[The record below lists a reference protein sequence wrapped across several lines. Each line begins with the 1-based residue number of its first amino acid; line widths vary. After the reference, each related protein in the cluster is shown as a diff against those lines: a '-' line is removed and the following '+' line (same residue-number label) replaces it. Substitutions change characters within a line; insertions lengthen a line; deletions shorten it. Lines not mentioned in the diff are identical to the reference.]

1 MVNPANVSSNASWG
15 DGNGTVAANSSSSH
29 GVTSILYLYPH
40 IAIPT
45 LVAGAV
51 IFLVGV
57 VGNVVV
63 VASVLRFKQGGIYF
77 YLLSLSVADLLVLL
91 FGLPIKIAEWFFLS
105 EWVLGKAMCKIL
117 AYLQMLS
124 FTASVMTLTA
134 IAIERKFVILNP
146 VKARTQQGRH
156 RAYRALLLVWVISL
170 ILSSPILYPATT
182 RLFEGG
188 DGEQVCH
195 CVHAWPAPLYGRL
208 YAVYNLV
215 VILAVPLCV
224 MTYMYI
230 RSGHEVLVARKGGYQ
245 GTKHGRKD
253 RNIFHMRCLRKI
265 CGKRSRDPVDPDSD
279 NVLTAHR
286 RGTLLKVIKFMIGLV
301 AVFTICWAPLLIY
314 NLLIKFEV
322 ISRYTQTAY
331 ILKLALH
338 LLAHSN
344 SCANPVCYAF
354 LSRHF
359 RLRGKPPSGNWM
371 ASRSTMLRAT
381 TTGSGPGRSKP
392 SIHMDRATYSPSNL
406 SRSTGYTSS
415 SATYPRRWNS
425 RHGSPK
431 DRRTCNVTSSSSS
444 YEGAKLHV
452 TLHRTCS
459 LTIETTSKY
468 PVEPKH
474 GTGKVDSRQYKSAK
488 FRRRL
493 QLSDN
498 LSESGVFGE
507 QDQNYELAT
516 IGELSN
522 QVLKPV
528 HFETSV

>member
-15 DGNGTVAANSSSSH
+15 DRNGTFSANSSSSH

-57 VGNVVV
+57 VGNAVVV
-63 VASVLRFKQGGIYF
+63 VSVLRFKQGGIYF

-170 ILSSPILYPATT
+170 MLSSPILYPATT

-195 CVHAWPAPLYGRL
+195 CVHAWPAPLYSRL
-208 YAVYNLV
+208 YAVYNAV
-215 VILAVPLCV
+215 VILLVPLCV

-230 RSGHEVLVARKGGYQ
+230 RSGHEVLVAWDGGYQ
-245 GTKHGRKD
+245 GNKHGRKE
-253 RNIFHMRCLRKI
+253 RNMLVACIRPRCTN
-265 CGKRSRDPVDPDSD
+265 RDSVDPDPD
-279 NVLTAHR
+279 NVVTAHR
-286 RGTLLKVIKFMIGLV
+286 RGNPRKVIKLMVGLV
-301 AVFTICWAPLLIY
+301 AVFTVCWAPLLIY

-344 SCANPVCYAF
+344 SCADPVCYAF
-354 LSRHF
+354 LSRNF
-359 RLRGKPPSGNWM
+359 RQSKSVKF
-371 ASRSTMLRAT
+371 
-381 TTGSGPGRSKP
+381 GR
-392 SIHMDRATYSPSNL
+392 
-406 SRSTGYTSS
+406 
-415 SATYPRRWNS
+415 
-425 RHGSPK
+425 
-431 DRRTCNVTSSSSS
+431 
-444 YEGAKLHV
+444 
-452 TLHRTCS
+452 
-459 LTIETTSKY
+459 
-468 PVEPKH
+468 
-474 GTGKVDSRQYKSAK
+474 Q
-488 FRRRL
+488 L
-493 QLSDN
+493 QLSK
-498 LSESGVFGE
+498 SGVFGK
-507 QDQNYELAT
+507 QDQDYEFAT
-516 IGELSN
+516 IGELNISN
-522 QVLKPV
+522 HILKPV

>member
-1 MVNPANVSSNASWG
+1 M
-15 DGNGTVAANSSSSH
+15 
-29 GVTSILYLYPH
+29 
-40 IAIPT
+40 
-45 LVAGAV
+45 
-51 IFLVGV
+51 
-57 VGNVVV
+57 
-63 VASVLRFKQGGIYF
+63 
-77 YLLSLSVADLLVLL
+77 
-91 FGLPIKIAEWFFLS
+91 
-105 EWVLGKAMCKIL
+105 
-117 AYLQMLS
+117 
-124 FTASVMTLTA
+124 
-134 IAIERKFVILNP
+134 
-146 VKARTQQGRH
+146 
-156 RAYRALLLVWVISL
+156 
-170 ILSSPILYPATT
+170 
-182 RLFEGG
+182 FEGG

-215 VILAVPLCV
+215 VILLVPLCV

-253 RNIFHMRCLRKI
+253 RNMGSMAKLMNRRKM
-265 CGKRSRDPVDPDSD
+265 GNKSRDPVDPDSD

-286 RGTLLKVIKFMIGLV
+286 RGNPVKVIKFMIGLV

-359 RLRGKPPSGNWM
+359 RGIFRVSCRCLPSRLRGKPPRGNWM

-392 SIHMDRATYSPSNL
+392 SIHLDRATYSPSNL

-452 TLHRTCS
+452 TLHRSGSSTSRTCS
-459 LTIETTSKY
+459 LTIETASKY
-468 PVEPKH
+468 TCPVEAKH
-474 GTGKVDSRQYKSAK
+474 GTGKVDSRQYKPAK

-507 QDQNYELAT
+507 QAQNYELAT
-516 IGELSN
+516 IGELSH